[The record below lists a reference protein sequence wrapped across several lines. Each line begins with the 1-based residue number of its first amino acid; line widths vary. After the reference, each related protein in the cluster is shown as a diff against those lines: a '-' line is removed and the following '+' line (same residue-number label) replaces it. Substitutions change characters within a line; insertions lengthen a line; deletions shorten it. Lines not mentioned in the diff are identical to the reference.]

1 MIRLPINL
9 LVQKCGRELTKPKSE
24 APLQA
29 KPKPET
35 TTLSSRGGVRI
46 HFIDF
51 DKIRQ
56 TKEREIELKTFP
68 KGSYFKK

>member
-9 LVQKCGRELTKPKSE
+9 LVQKCGRELTKPK
-24 APLQA
+24 PQ
-29 KPKPET
+29 PET

-46 HFIDF
+46 HYVDF

-56 TKEREIELKTFP
+56 TREREIELKTFP

>member
-24 APLQA
+24 APLRA

-35 TTLSSRGGVRI
+35 TTLETGVRI
-46 HFIDF
+46 HYIDF

-56 TKEREIELKTFP
+56 TREREIELKTFP
-68 KGSYFKK
+68 KGSYSKK